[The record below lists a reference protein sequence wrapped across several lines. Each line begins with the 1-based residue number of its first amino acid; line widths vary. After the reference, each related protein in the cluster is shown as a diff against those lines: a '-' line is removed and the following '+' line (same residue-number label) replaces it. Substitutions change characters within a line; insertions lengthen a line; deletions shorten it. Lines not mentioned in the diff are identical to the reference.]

1 MNYPE
6 INFKTLYPVLVF
18 MLEAKKD
25 PKVLESSPY
34 DDSLKNAIKELIYT
48 DVSSLNSRK
57 SLEDVDIEDETIR
70 LYDSMK
76 NIEVYAEDPKEK
88 IALLKL
94 QSSSLKDLLDMLKE
108 SKRIKNIKL
117 FEDTIFSILTEE
129 QKEKVLTLIQ

>member
-25 PKVLESSPY
+25 PKVLDSSPY

>member
-25 PKVLESSPY
+25 PKVLDSSPY

-129 QKEKVLTLIQ
+129 QKEKVLTLI